1 MRPRKTSDRRGP
13 LTPSPAHPPRTR
25 YRSVVADSARWD
37 ALALRAGDI
46 IISAPIKCGTT
57 WVQMICALLIFQRR
71 TFPAGLDRLSPWL
84 DMLTRPI
91 DEVVSDLKAQ
101 RHRRFIKSHTPLD
114 GLPFDERV
122 TYVCVGRDPRDVALS
137 FDSQMTN
144 ANVEAFLAAR
154 ERAVGLDDLAELMP
168 ASPPPRA
175 ASVHERFWQWVDAPA
190 SPGLAATVRHLA
202 TFWHARTRPN
212 VVLLHYDELKA
223 DLAGEMRRLAAR
235 LEIEVRA
242 DRWPSLVA
250 AAGFDAMRR
259 RADEIVPNAHEAL
272 WRDNARFFN
281 KGMSGQWKDLLAA
294 ADLRRYQDAI
304 AKLAPPELVTW
315 LHRGP
320 ILG

>member
-1 MRPRKTSDRRGP
+1 
-13 LTPSPAHPPRTR
+13 
-25 YRSVVADSARWD
+25 VVADSARWD

-57 WVQMICALLIFQRR
+57 WVQMICALLVFQRR
-71 TFPAGLDRLSPWL
+71 TLPADLDRLSPWV

-91 DEVVSDLKAQ
+91 EDVVGDLAAQ

-168 ASPPPRA
+168 ANPPPRA
-175 ASVHERFWQWVDAPA
+175 ASVRERFWQWVEAPA
-190 SPGLAATVRHLA
+190 SPGLGATVHHLA
-202 TFWHARTRPN
+202 TFWQARTRPN

-223 DLAGEMRRLAAR
+223 DLAGEMRRLAER
-235 LEIEVRA
+235 LQIEVRP
-242 DRWPSLVA
+242 DRWASLIA

-259 RADEIVPNAHEAL
+259 RADKIVPNAREAL

-281 KGMSGQWKDLLAA
+281 KGTSGQWRGLLDA
-294 ADLRRYQDAI
+294 ADLRRYQARV
-304 AKLAPPELVTW
+304 AQLAPPELVTW